1 MLRSLR
7 SRLVLSHI
15 LPLVV
20 VVPLMS
26 LALAYLLET
35 RFLLP
40 KLAQDLLN
48 DARLLT
54 EITRVDYFLYGDQ
67 ANVEQVLLR
76 LELSP
81 QVRLVYLQPDG
92 TLVYSND
99 PDFLARAGQRIDVPG
114 LARAQA
120 GEEVLLTNYS
130 LLTGS
135 QYSIYVLSPVITTGT
150 KPVGILWMTYYEAS
164 LTRLFQQIRV
174 LTVLAVIGGLLVG
187 TVLGSVLALNIGRP
201 IRRVAQAIHSLAE
214 GERSEVLLEQGPTEI
229 RDLVREVNVLVTR
242 LHSLEQA
249 RRQLLANLVHELG
262 RPLGALRSA
271 IQALARG
278 ASEDPQLMQELTT
291 GMDEEAARLQD
302 ILNDL
307 AHLHDQVLGSLELKR
322 EPVAM
327 SDWLPRVL
335 LSWGEAAA
343 EKRLEWQLDIPPD
356 LPVVPIDQVRF
367 AQVVGNLASNAV
379 KFTASGGK
387 VHISAGVKESELW
400 ICIRD
405 NGPGIPPAEQ
415 EKLFQ
420 PFFQGSQG
428 RRIRDGMGLG
438 LSIAHDLID
447 AHEGRITI
455 ESAPGEGSAFT
466 IWVPVKPNTMSELP
480 PQVPAE
486 VPADVP
492 ADLPAE

>member
-40 KLAQDLLN
+40 KLTQDLLN

-54 EITRVDYFLYGDQ
+54 TITRSDYLTFGEQ
-67 ANVEQVLLR
+67 ANIQLVLLR
-76 LELSP
+76 LELNP

-99 PDFLARAGQRIDVPG
+99 PDFLARAGQQIDIPG
-114 LARAQA
+114 LARAQS
-120 GEEVLLTNYS
+120 GEEVVLTNYS

-135 QYSIYVLSPVITTGT
+135 RYSIHVLTPVIIKGK

-164 LTRLFQQIRV
+164 LTRLFQQIRI
-174 LTVLAVIGGLLVG
+174 LTILSVIGGLLVG
-187 TVLGSVLALNIGRP
+187 ALLGSLLALNIGRP
-201 IRRVAQAIHSLAE
+201 IRQVTQAIHSLAE
-214 GERSEVLLEQGPTEI
+214 GERSEMLLEQGPVEI
-229 RDLVREVNVLVTR
+229 RDLAREVNVLVTR

-278 ASEDPQLMQELTT
+278 AGDDPQLLQELTT

-322 EPVAM
+322 EPVLM
-327 SDWLPRVL
+327 SDWLPRFL
-335 LSWGEAAA
+335 LPWGEAAA
-343 EKRLEWQLDIPPD
+343 EKRLEWQIEIPAN
-356 LPVVPIDQVRF
+356 LPAVQIDQGRF
-367 AQVVGNLASNAV
+367 AQVIGNLASNAV
-379 KFTASGGK
+379 KFTPPGGK
-387 VHISAGVKESELW
+387 VRISVGQKDGELW
-400 ICIRD
+400 IRLKD
-405 NGPGIPPAEQ
+405 TGPGIPPEEQ
-415 EKLFQ
+415 EKIFQ

-438 LSIAHDLID
+438 LSIAHDLIS
-447 AHEGRITI
+447 AHQGRITI
-455 ESAPGEGSAFT
+455 ECAPGEGSAFT
-466 IWVPVKPNTMSELP
+466 VWIPMAVVQKSKASDQSSEISN
-480 PQVPAE
+480 Q
-486 VPADVP
+486 
-492 ADLPAE
+492 

>member
-7 SRLVLSHI
+7 SQLLLSHI
-15 LPLVV
+15 LPLVI

-48 DARLLT
+48 DAHLLT
-54 EITRVDYFLYGDQ
+54 AITRSDYITYGDK
-67 ANVEQVLLR
+67 ANIQLVLLR
-76 LELSP
+76 LDLNP
-81 QVRLVYLQPDG
+81 QVRLVYLKPDG
-92 TLVYSND
+92 RLVYSND
-99 PDFLARAGQRIDVPG
+99 PDFLARVGQQIDVPG

-120 GEEVLLTNYS
+120 GEEVVTTNYS

-135 QYSIYVLSPVITTGT
+135 RYSIHALTPVIINGT

-164 LTRLFQQIRV
+164 LTKLFQQIRV
-174 LTVLAVIGGLLVG
+174 LTILAVIGGLLVG
-187 TVLGSVLALNIGRP
+187 TLLGSVLAFNIGRP
-201 IRRVAQAIHSLAE
+201 IRQVTQAIHSLAG
-214 GERSEVLLEQGPTEI
+214 GERSDVLVEQGPVEI

-278 ASEDPQLMQELTT
+278 AGEDPQLLQDLTS

-322 EPVAM
+322 EPVAL

-335 LSWGEAAA
+335 LPWGEAAA
-343 EKRLEWQLDIPPD
+343 EKHLDWQIEIPD
-356 LPVVPIDQVRF
+356 NLPAAQIDQVRF
-367 AQVVGNLASNAV
+367 AQVIGNLASNAV
-379 KFTASGGK
+379 KFTPPGGK
-387 VHISAGVKESELW
+387 VHISVGQKEAELW
-400 ICIRD
+400 IEFKD
-405 NGPGIPPAEQ
+405 SGPGIQAGEQ
-415 EKLFQ
+415 EKIFQ

-438 LSIAHDLID
+438 LSIAHDLSS

-466 IWVPVKPNTMSELP
+466 VWVPAAGEQKASQSQEPVASNLLTDNKEP
-480 PQVPAE
+480 
-486 VPADVP
+486 
-492 ADLPAE
+492 

>member
-15 LPLVV
+15 LPLLV

-40 KLAQDLLN
+40 KLAEDLLN
-48 DARLLT
+48 DARLLSA
-54 EITRVDYFLYGDQ
+54 ITRSDYITYGDQ
-67 ANVEQVLLR
+67 ANIRLVLLR
-76 LELSP
+76 LDLNP

-99 PDFLARAGQRIDVPG
+99 PDFLARAGQQIDVPG

-120 GEEVLLTNYS
+120 GEEVVSTNYS

-135 QYSIYVLSPVITTGT
+135 QYSIHVLVPVIISST

-164 LTRLFQQIRV
+164 LTRLFQQIRA
-174 LTVLAVIGGLLVG
+174 LTILAVIGGLLVG
-187 TVLGSVLALNIGRP
+187 ALLGSLLAFNIGRP
-201 IRRVAQAIHSLAE
+201 IRQVTQAIHSLAE
-214 GERSEVLLEQGPTEI
+214 GERSEVLLEQGPDEI

-242 LHSLEQA
+242 LRSLEQA

-271 IQALARG
+271 VQALARG
-278 ASEDPQLMQELTT
+278 AGDDPQLFHDLTT

-322 EPVAM
+322 EPVLM

-335 LSWGEAAA
+335 LPWGEAAA
-343 EKRLEWQLDIPPD
+343 EKRLEWQIEIPAN
-356 LPVVPIDQVRF
+356 LPAVQIDQGRF
-367 AQVVGNLASNAV
+367 AQVIGNLASNAV
-379 KFTASGGK
+379 KFTPPGGK
-387 VHISAGVKESELW
+387 VHISAGQKDGELW
-400 ICIRD
+400 IGVKD
-405 NGPGIPPAEQ
+405 SGPGIPAAEQ
-415 EKLFQ
+415 EKIFQ
-420 PFFQGSQG
+420 PFFQGDQG

-438 LSIAHDLID
+438 LSIAHDLIS
-447 AHEGRITI
+447 AHQGRITI
-455 ESAPGEGSAFT
+455 ESAPGEGSTFT
-466 IWVPVKPNTMSELP
+466 IWMPIAMDQKPAASDQTSENSD
-480 PQVPAE
+480 Q
-486 VPADVP
+486 
-492 ADLPAE
+492 

>member
-7 SRLVLSHI
+7 SRLMLSHI

-26 LALAYLLET
+26 LALTYLLET

-54 EITRVDYFLYGDQ
+54 EITRSDYLVYGDQ
-67 ANVEQVLLR
+67 ANIQLVLLR
-76 LELSP
+76 LELNP
-81 QVRLVYLQPDG
+81 QVRLVYLKPDG

-99 PDFLARAGQRIDVPG
+99 PDFLARAGQHIDVPG

-120 GEEVLLTNYS
+120 GEEVVLTNYS

-135 QYSIYVLSPVITTGT
+135 QYSIHVLAPVIINSGS

-164 LTRLFQQIRV
+164 LTQLFQQIRV
-174 LTVLAVIGGLLVG
+174 LTVVAVIGGLLVG
-187 TVLGSVLALNIGRP
+187 TILGSVLAFNIGRP
-201 IRRVAQAIHSLAE
+201 IHRATQAIHSLAE
-214 GERSEVLLEQGPTEI
+214 GERSEVLLEQGPVEI

-278 ASEDPQLMQELTT
+278 AGEDPQLLQDLTT

-322 EPVAM
+322 EPVQM

-335 LSWGEAAA
+335 LPWGEAAA
-343 EKRLEWQLDIPPD
+343 EKRLDWHVEIPAD
-356 LPVVPIDQVRF
+356 LPIVQIDQVRF
-367 AQVVGNLASNAV
+367 AQVIGNLASNAV
-379 KFTASGGK
+379 KFTPPNGK
-387 VHISAGVKESELW
+387 VQISAGQKDSELW
-400 ICIRD
+400 ICVKD
-405 NGPGIPPAEQ
+405 TGPGIPANEQ

-420 PFFQGSQG
+420 PFFQGNLG
-428 RRIRDGMGLG
+428 RRLREGMGLG
-438 LSIAHDLID
+438 LSIAHDLIS

-466 IWVPVKPNTMSELP
+466 VWMPNTTDQRSVIID
-480 PQVPAE
+480 Q
-486 VPADVP
+486 
-492 ADLPAE
+492 

>member
-1 MLRSLR
+1 MFRSLR
-7 SRLVLSHI
+7 AQLVLSHI

-48 DARLLT
+48 DAHLLT
-54 EITRVDYFLYGDQ
+54 EITRSDYLTYGDQ
-67 ANVEQVLLR
+67 ANIQLVLLR
-76 LELSP
+76 LELNP

-99 PDFLARAGQRIDVPG
+99 PDFLARAGQHIDVPG
-114 LARAQA
+114 LERAQA
-120 GEEVLLTNYS
+120 GEDVVLTNYS

-135 QYSIYVLSPVITTGT
+135 QYSIHVLAPVIVSGT

-164 LTRLFQQIRV
+164 LTRLFEQIRL
-174 LTVLAVIGGLLVG
+174 LTILAVIGGLLVG
-187 TVLGSVLALNIGRP
+187 TLLGSVLAFNIGRP
-201 IRRVAQAIHSLAE
+201 IRRATQAIHSLAE
-214 GERSEVLLEQGPTEI
+214 GERSEVLLEQGPLEI
-229 RDLVREVNVLVTR
+229 RTLVREVNVLVTR

-278 ASEDPQLMQELTT
+278 AGEDPQLLQDLTT

-322 EPVAM
+322 EPVAL

-335 LSWGEAAA
+335 LPWGEAAA
-343 EKRLEWQLDIPPD
+343 EKRLDWQIEVPD
-356 LPVVPIDQVRF
+356 NLPAAQIDQVRF
-367 AQVVGNLASNAV
+367 AQVIGNLASNAV
-379 KFTASGGK
+379 KFTNPGGA
-387 VHISAGVKESELW
+387 VHISAGQKDGELW
-400 ICIRD
+400 ICVED
-405 NGPGIPPAEQ
+405 TGPGIPAAEQ
-415 EKLFQ
+415 EKIFQ

-438 LSIAHDLID
+438 LSIAHDLIT

-455 ESAPGEGSAFT
+455 ESAPGKGSAFT
-466 IWVPVKPNTMSELP
+466 VWVPVAGDQKLVASDQTSADDEL
-480 PQVPAE
+480 
-486 VPADVP
+486 
-492 ADLPAE
+492 

>member
-40 KLAQDLLN
+40 KLTQDLLN

-54 EITRVDYFLYGDQ
+54 TITRSDYLNFGEQ
-67 ANVEQVLLR
+67 ANIQLVLLR
-76 LELSP
+76 LELNP

-99 PDFLARAGQRIDVPG
+99 PDFLARAGQQIDIPG
-114 LARAQA
+114 LARAQS
-120 GEEVLLTNYS
+120 GEEVVLTNYS

-135 QYSIYVLSPVITTGT
+135 RYSIHVLTPVIIKGK

-164 LTRLFQQIRV
+164 LTRLFQQIRI
-174 LTVLAVIGGLLVG
+174 LTILSVIGGLLVG
-187 TVLGSVLALNIGRP
+187 ALLGSLLALNIGRP
-201 IRRVAQAIHSLAE
+201 IRQVTQAIHSLSE
-214 GERSEVLLEQGPTEI
+214 GERSEMLLEQGPIEI
-229 RDLVREVNVLVTR
+229 RDLAREVNVLVTR

-278 ASEDPQLMQELTT
+278 AGDDPQLLQELTT

-322 EPVAM
+322 EPVLM

-335 LSWGEAAA
+335 LPWGEAAA
-343 EKRLEWQLDIPPD
+343 EKRLEWQIEIPAN
-356 LPVVPIDQVRF
+356 LPAVQIDQGRF
-367 AQVVGNLASNAV
+367 AQVIGNLASNAV
-379 KFTASGGK
+379 KFTPPGGK
-387 VHISAGVKESELW
+387 VHISAGQKDGELW
-400 ICIRD
+400 IRLKD
-405 NGPGIPPAEQ
+405 TGPGIPPGEQ
-415 EKLFQ
+415 EKIFQ

-428 RRIRDGMGLG
+428 RRVRDGMGLG
-438 LSIAHDLID
+438 LSIAHDLIS
-447 AHEGRITI
+447 AHQGRITI
-455 ESAPGEGSAFT
+455 ECAPGEGSAFT
-466 IWVPVKPNTMSELP
+466 VWVPLTEDQRLTGDQKPAASNQSSVNSG
-480 PQVPAE
+480 Q
-486 VPADVP
+486 
-492 ADLPAE
+492 

>member
-15 LPLVV
+15 LPLIV

-54 EITRVDYFLYGDQ
+54 EITRSDYLTIGKQ
-67 ANVEQVLLR
+67 GHIQLVLPR
-76 LELSP
+76 LELNP
-81 QVRLVYLQPDG
+81 QVRLVYLNPDG
-92 TLVYSND
+92 TLAYSND
-99 PDFLARAGQRIDVPG
+99 PDFLAQAGQHINVPG

-120 GEEVLLTNYS
+120 GEEVVLTNYS

-135 QYSIYVLSPVITTGT
+135 QYSIHVLTPVTMDSSG
-150 KPVGILWMTYYEAS
+150 KPVGILWMTYYENS
-164 LTRLFQQIRV
+164 LTRLFRQIRL
-174 LTVLAVIGGLLVG
+174 LTILAVIGGLLVG
-187 TVLGSVLALNIGRP
+187 SILGSVLAINIGRP
-201 IRRVAQAIHSLAE
+201 IRQVTQAIHSLAE
-214 GERSEVLLEQGPTEI
+214 GERSEVLLEQGPLEI
-229 RDLVREVNVLVTR
+229 RDLVCEVNVLVTR

-278 ASEDPQLMQELTT
+278 AGEDPQLLQDLTT
-291 GMDEEAARLQD
+291 GMDEETARLQD

-322 EPVAM
+322 EPIAM

-335 LSWGEAAA
+335 SPWGEAAV
-343 EKRLEWQLDIPPD
+343 EKHLDWQADIPAN
-356 LPVVPIDQVRF
+356 LPIVQIDQVRF
-367 AQVVGNLASNAV
+367 AQVIGNLASNAV
-379 KFTASGGK
+379 KFTSPGGR
-387 VHISAGVKESELW
+387 VYISAGSNDDQLW
-400 ICIRD
+400 ICVKD
-405 NGPGIPPAEQ
+405 EGPGIPAEEEQ
-415 EKLFQ
+415 KIFQ

-438 LSIAHDLID
+438 LSIANDLIS
-447 AHEGRITI
+447 AHEGTI
-455 ESAPGEGSAFT
+455 SVESIPGKGSTFT
-466 IWVPVKPNTMSELP
+466 IWMPIVDPSLRTPR
-480 PQVPAE
+480 
-486 VPADVP
+486 
-492 ADLPAE
+492 